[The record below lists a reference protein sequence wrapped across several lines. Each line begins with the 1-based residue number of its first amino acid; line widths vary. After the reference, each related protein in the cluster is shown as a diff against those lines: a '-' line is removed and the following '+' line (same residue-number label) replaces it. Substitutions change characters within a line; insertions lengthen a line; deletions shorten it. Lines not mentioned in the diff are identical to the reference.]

1 MRKWRKRYGEEPKK
15 HMDSEA
21 AESYG
26 NGLIDLSR
34 LTLGEVAAI
43 ESPALK
49 VALRRLLAA
58 DSGPVAGFQS
68 AL

>member
-1 MRKWRKRYGEEPKK
+1 
-15 HMDSEA
+15 MDSEA